1 MKFRCL
7 YLLYMS
13 YLLFV
18 YCVLYVGL
26 DAGDVDIAGHANDGL
41 HGELGDWG
49 TWELYGAPCHVTI
62 AAMI

>member
-1 MKFRCL
+1 
-7 YLLYMS
+7 MS
-13 YLLFV
+13 NLLFV

-41 HGELGDWG
+41 LGDLGDWG
-49 TWELYGAPCHVTI
+49 TWELYGAPCRVTI